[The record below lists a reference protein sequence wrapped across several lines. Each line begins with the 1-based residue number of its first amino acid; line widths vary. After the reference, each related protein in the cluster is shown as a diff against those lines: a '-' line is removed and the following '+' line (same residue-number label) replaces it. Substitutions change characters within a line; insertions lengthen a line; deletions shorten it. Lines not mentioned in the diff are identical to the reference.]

1 MPPLGGVTERV
12 IKEMKK
18 TDSGITTR
26 AKLANLRR
34 GYKLCHELAPTYI
47 GRQCFAKAVGTVL
60 QYAEIY
66 LSGLIVSMITGEREF
81 SAVAKTLVVYGLVCL
96 ILNVLLAY
104 VRTSK
109 DRQLTMGFVTKAKML
124 LAQKCAE
131 MDYVRVEDPETHRR
145 RQEAENYFY
154 GTGSTYYGL
163 KKLFS
168 DTHRIFEQAFSVV
181 IGLGVCFSP
190 LFLKVPTA
198 DASSGFIQSPLA
210 AWLLVLV
217 FAVLIFVQVKTS
229 AFLGEKW
236 SGFYSDRGYNQEGRI
251 VGFYMDFFRRRYQRG
266 KDVRLYN
273 QSELIMKEWERHNGK
288 YQSYGRRMIGRLRL
302 PDTVRP
308 VTQMLLNALTYF
320 FLIARAAGGMYTAS
334 ETIVL
339 VMSITK
345 VLDSVVFLL
354 SAKVDIGLAAVNI
367 GHIFEFLDIPNE
379 KYQGKLPTE
388 KRDDNE
394 YVFEF
399 RHVSFRY
406 PGSEQYVLRDIDL
419 TWRVGEKMALVGR
432 NGSGKSTLVKLLCR
446 LYDPTEGEITL
457 NGIDIRKYDQE
468 EYMALFSVVF
478 QDSKLFSF
486 SIAENVAADTE
497 YDGALVE
504 DCVRRAGL
512 SERLDAMPE
521 GIETCLY
528 KDFDAKGVEISGGEA
543 QKLCLARAIYKGA
556 PFIVLDEPTA
566 ALDPVSE
573 HDIYTKFNSIVGTK
587 TAIYISH
594 RLSSCRFCDDI
605 TVLENGRIVEK
616 GSHEEL
622 LEKHGSYAALWSAQ
636 AEYYKDTAGQLFA

>member
-1 MPPLGGVTERV
+1 
-12 IKEMKK
+12 MKK
-18 TDSGITTR
+18 NDSKITMRHKIT
-26 AKLANLRR
+26 NLRR
-34 GYKLCHELAPTYI
+34 GYQLCHELAPTYI
-47 GRQCFAKAVGTVL
+47 CRQCFVKAVIIVQ
-60 QYAEIY
+60 QYTEIY
-66 LSGLIVSMITGEREF
+66 LSGMVVSMITGENEF
-81 SAVAKTLVVYGLVCL
+81 SAVTKTLAVYGLLCL
-96 ILNVLLAY
+96 IMNTLQAF

-109 DRQLTMGFVTKAKML
+109 DTQLRQGFEAKAKML
-124 LAQKCAE
+124 LANKCAE
-131 MDYVRVEDPETHRR
+131 LDYARIEDPETHRR

-154 GTGSTYYGL
+154 GTGSRYYGL
-163 KKLFS
+163 KKLLH
-168 DTHRIFEQAFSVV
+168 DTDTIFEKAFSIV

-190 LFLKVPTA
+190 LFLKAPVEGAPL
-198 DASSGFIQSPLA
+198 GFLQSPLGA
-210 AWLLVLV
+210 LLLLAL
-217 FAVLIFVQVKTS
+217 FAVLIAVQVKTS
-229 AFLGEKW
+229 AFTGKKW
-236 SGFYSDRGYNQEGRI
+236 SDFYSDPGYNQEGRI
-251 VGFYMDFFRRRYQRG
+251 LGFYVDFFRRRYQRG
-266 KDVRLYN
+266 KDVRLYD
-273 QSELIMKEWERHNGK
+273 QSELLMKEWELHNEK
-288 YQSYGRRMIGRLRL
+288 YQSYGKRMIGRLRL
-302 PDTVRP
+302 PDMAGP
-308 VTQMLLNALTYF
+308 VTQMLLGAIIYLF
-320 FLIARAAGGMYTAS
+320 FIARAAGGMYTAS

-345 VLDSVVFLL
+345 MIDSVVFLL
-354 SAKVDIGLAAVNI
+354 EAKVNMGLAAANI
-367 GHIFEFLDIPNE
+367 GHIFDFLDIPDG
-379 KYQGKLPTE
+379 KYRGMLPTE

-406 PGSEQYVLRDIDL
+406 PGMEQYVLRDIDL
-419 TWRVGEKMALVGR
+419 TWRIGEKMALVGR

-457 NGIDIRKYDQE
+457 NGIDIRKYNYE

-478 QDSKLFSF
+478 QDSRLFAF

-528 KDFDAKGVEISGGEA
+528 KDFDKKGVEISGGEA
-543 QKLCLARAIYKGA
+543 QKLCLARAIYKGT
-556 PFIVLDEPTA
+556 PFLILDEPTA

-573 HDIYTKFNSIVGTK
+573 HEIYTKFNSIVGTR

-605 TVLENGRIVEK
+605 TVLEDGRIVEK

-622 LEKHGSYAALWSAQ
+622 LKKNGSYAALWSAQ
-636 AEYYKDTAGQLFA
+636 AEYYKDTAGELFTGPENVLLS

>member
-1 MPPLGGVTERV
+1 MKNSDSKITMRV
-12 IKEMKK
+12 K
-18 TDSGITTR
+18 IT
-26 AKLANLRR
+26 NLRR

-47 GRQCFAKAVGTVL
+47 GRQCFAKAVSTIL

-66 LSGLIVSMITGEREF
+66 LSGIVVSMITGENAF
-81 SAVAKTLVVYGLVCL
+81 SAVAKTLAAYGLICL
-96 ILNVLLAY
+96 VLNVLLAFI
-104 VRTSK
+104 RSSK
-109 DRQLTMGFVTKAKML
+109 DTQLTMSFSTKAKML
-124 LAQKCAE
+124 LAKKCAE
-131 MDYVRVEDPETHRR
+131 IDYVRVEDPETHRK

-154 GTGSTYYGL
+154 GNGSRYYGL
-163 KKLFS
+163 RKLFH
-168 DTHRIFEQAFSVV
+168 DTHTIFEKAFSVI
-181 IGLGVCFSP
+181 IGLGMCFSS
-190 LFLKVPTA
+190 LFLKTPAADVPF
-198 DASSGFIQSPLA
+198 GFLQSPWA
-210 AWLLVLV
+210 AWLLILV
-217 FAVLIFVQVKTS
+217 FAVLILFQTKIS

-236 SGFYSDRGYNQEGRI
+236 SGFFSDRGYNQEGRI
-251 VGFYMDFFRRRYQRG
+251 VGFYVDFFRNRYQRG

-273 QSELIMKEWERHNGK
+273 QSELLMKEWEQHNEK
-288 YQSYGRRMIGRLRL
+288 YQSYGKQMIGRLRL
-302 PDTVRP
+302 PNMVRP
-308 VTQMLLNALTYF
+308 VTQMLFNVLTYL

-339 VMSITK
+339 VMCITK
-345 VLDSVVFLL
+345 ILDGVVALL
-354 SAKVDIGLAAVNI
+354 AVKVDMGLVAVNI
-367 GHIFEFLDIPNE
+367 GRIFEFLDIPNE
-379 KYQGKLPTE
+379 QYRGKLPTE

-419 TWRVGEKMALVGR
+419 TWRIGEKMALVGR

-457 NGIDIRKYDQE
+457 NGIDIRKYNYE

-512 SERLDAMPE
+512 SERLDDMPE

-543 QKLCLARAIYKGA
+543 QKLCLSRAIYKGA
-556 PFIVLDEPTA
+556 PFYVLDEPTA

-573 HDIYTKFNSIVGTK
+573 YDIYTRFNSIVGTK

-622 LEKHGSYAALWSAQ
+622 LKKHGNYAALWSAQ
-636 AEYYKDTAGQLFA
+636 AEYYKDTAGELFA